1 LTAPGKTAGDV
12 AARAWARRD
21 RSEAD
26 VRRILDARG
35 VPETD
40 ADTALETL
48 RRIGAVDDERF
59 ASRAAEALGARGLG
73 DAAIIARL
81 EREGISRDLAAA
93 AVASLPPEAQR
104 AALLAARRGAGA
116 KTARWL
122 ARRGFTAEAIETAV
136 PAVAG
141 DMAAELG

>member
-1 LTAPGKTAGDV
+1 LTAQGKTAVDV
-12 AARAWARRD
+12 AARALARRD

-40 ADTALETL
+40 ADIALETL

-59 ASRAAEALGARGLG
+59 ASRAAEALGTRGLG

-93 AVASLPPEAQR
+93 AVASLQPETQR
-104 AALLAARRGAGA
+104 AAVLAARRGAGA

-122 ARRGFTAEAIETAV
+122 ARRGFTTEAIEAAV

-141 DMAAELG
+141 DTAAELG